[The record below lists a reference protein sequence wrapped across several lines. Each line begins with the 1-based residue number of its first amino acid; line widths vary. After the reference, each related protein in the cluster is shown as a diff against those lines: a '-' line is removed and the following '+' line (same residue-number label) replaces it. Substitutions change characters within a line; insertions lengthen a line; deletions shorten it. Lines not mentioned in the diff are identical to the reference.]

1 MVPTSA
7 VHEDPVRLKP
17 RGSSQGGLRQYNER
31 VVLHTIRLHGA
42 LPGAEIARL
51 THLTAQ
57 TISLITKRLL
67 DDGLLVKGKPRRG
80 KVGQPSVPLSLNPDG
95 AYSIGVKVG
104 RRSLDVLLVDFVGA
118 VRARWELGY
127 GFPDPDQVLAEI
139 GRRLGNIRELLGPA
153 SFERVQGIGIAAPL
167 QMSGWQPLLGVDA
180 TLAARWDAT
189 DLAAE
194 VTRLCDL
201 PAELLKDTAAACVA
215 ELVAGRGR
223 SVKSFLYVF
232 VDTFIG
238 GGLVI
243 DSHLRSGLHGNAGAI
258 GSMPLGLS
266 HAGQA
271 GPPEQL
277 LSRASLLSL
286 ERLYG
291 AAGLEVTA
299 SSDARALQAPWKPH
313 TQSWLRETAAAIALS
328 VNSAACL
335 LDLDSVIVDGSFSR
349 ELLAALLGE
358 LAVALG
364 RYSWE
369 GVVRPTALAGTI
381 GSDARAIGGAL
392 LPLYANFAPDREL
405 FLKSSAS

>member
-1 MVPTSA
+1 
-7 VHEDPVRLKP
+7 
-17 RGSSQGGLRQYNER
+17 
-31 VVLHTIRLHGA
+31 
-42 LPGAEIARL
+42 GAEIARL